1 MGVPKTQV
9 SVLVPWRNG
18 LKASRTR
25 LFSSF
30 FVKYV
35 FAIFDDFSKLRK
47 CDKKIINYGRQKIGK
62 KAILLT

>member
-9 SVLVPWRNG
+9 SVLIPWRNG

-30 FVKYV
+30 FVKYLPYLM
-35 FAIFDDFSKLRK
+35 IFQS
-47 CDKKIINYGRQKIGK
+47 CENVIKKSSIMGGK
-62 KAILLT
+62 NLAKKPSY